1 MTKAYPQ
8 SQLHSPPPIH
18 TQTHRLTEKWIA
30 KLFLVSHFQFS
41 EKEQWRRQNILMPS
55 NILQFTMKTL
65 ICNTF
70 WKLFSSLVKNAI
82 LTTSA
87 TNLKIQ
93 QVKSNTSERKRE
105 LSSVPPSLNLTP
117 GTLSQIL
124 SIYKTP
130 WTFQRTGEKKFNFF
144 RYLTSQHHTLKS
156 HKCMPCTSVR

>member
-1 MTKAYPQ
+1 
-8 SQLHSPPPIH
+8 
-18 TQTHRLTEKWIA
+18 
-30 KLFLVSHFQFS
+30 
-41 EKEQWRRQNILMPS
+41 MPS

-105 LSSVPPSLNLTP
+105 LSSVPSSLNLTP

-156 HKCMPCTSVR
+156 HKCMPCTSVRQIYEYKTLSRPEKIFTSHRGHYKSAATDGIWVRKVKQYPWKQNQNKKTQK